1 MTPPG
6 GFVLSHPP
14 VLAAQDVLAAQELP
28 AALPAPVVPPVVP
41 PAPPAP
47 VRLPPE
53 VDSFGQA
60 AAALMTQL
68 ARAPAAGTTWLQA
81 SLGVADTAI
90 RTTLNP
96 VATIQ
101 APLASR
107 LSGAVSGPRRTDPLE
122 PVMAAPAFPQPMYQ
136 PLASL
141 DTAWLLP
148 GLGSMPADAVALFTT
163 NWRFVESFL
172 VGLNHE
178 MARKLLWNGYPTDQ
192 RGTYFRHFWDS
203 RGNVSG
209 DGGGDIGPVHQWAG
223 PLGKNRPAAAD
234 PLVLLVR
241 GELIRRYPNVVVYA
255 AQAVAGAAGRQP
267 GAAETQPMFFA
278 RVGEDIALFGFDIDP
293 AAARGD
299 PGWFF
304 VLQEHPSEPRFGLAA
319 PGDNPAYGVQPS
331 SWQVLGWEHLAA
343 SAAELAALRFI
354 DLNAALPQNPP
365 GPDPAGAVWHAG
377 GSPGSRAADIAY
389 ITLRRPA
396 RLAVH
401 GSILIPP
408 PPPPPPPAPASRPGG
423 TP

>member
-1 MTPPG
+1 
-6 GFVLSHPP
+6 
-14 VLAAQDVLAAQELP
+14 
-28 AALPAPVVPPVVP
+28 
-41 PAPPAP
+41 
-47 VRLPPE
+47 
-53 VDSFGQA
+53 
-60 AAALMTQL
+60 
-68 ARAPAAGTTWLQA
+68 
-81 SLGVADTAI
+81 
-90 RTTLNP
+90 
-96 VATIQ
+96 
-101 APLASR
+101 
-107 LSGAVSGPRRTDPLE
+107 
-122 PVMAAPAFPQPMYQ
+122 MAAPAFPQPMYQ

-148 GLGSMPADAVALFTT
+148 GLGTMPADAVALFTT

-209 DGGGDIGPVHQWAG
+209 DGSGDIGPVHQWAG

-255 AQAVAGAAGRQP
+255 AQAVVGAAGRQP
-267 GAAETQPMFFA
+267 GPAETQPMFFA

-354 DLNAALPQNPP
+354 DLNAALPQTSPWP
-365 GPDPAGAVWHAG
+365 GPG
-377 GSPGSRAADIAY
+377 
-389 ITLRRPA
+389 RRGVA
-396 RLAVH
+396 RGRLAGEQGRGH
-401 GSILIPP
+401 RLHH
-408 PPPPPPPAPASRPGG
+408 APASRAPCGARLHPHPPAAPASAARPRFPAG
-423 TP
+423 RHPVTLDGRYPVGAPAGAAGDALRGLAAAGAHLP